1 MQKEFRISQYCLIFI
16 EFVIEHIVI
25 IKLAKSRG
33 IQRIRNLTRTHR
45 GKCKKGKWRSGEKK
59 Y

>member
-1 MQKEFRISQYCLIFI
+1 MQKELCISQHFLTFI
-16 EFVIEHIVI
+16 EFVIGLIVI

-33 IQRIRNLTRTHR
+33 IQRIRNLTQTHLE
-45 GKCKKGKWRSGEKK
+45 KCKKGKRGSGEKR